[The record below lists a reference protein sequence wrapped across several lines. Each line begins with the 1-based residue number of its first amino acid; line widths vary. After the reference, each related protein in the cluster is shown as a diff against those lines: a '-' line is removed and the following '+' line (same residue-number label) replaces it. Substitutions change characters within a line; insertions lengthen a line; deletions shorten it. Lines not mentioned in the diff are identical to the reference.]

1 MVTRLVVKQGYVNGS
16 IKSNDNLVHEKY
28 HEKVKTEKSGI
39 NIW

>member
-1 MVTRLVVKQGYVNGS
+1 MFTRLVIKQGYVNGS
-16 IKSNDNLVHEKY
+16 IKSNDSLVHEKY